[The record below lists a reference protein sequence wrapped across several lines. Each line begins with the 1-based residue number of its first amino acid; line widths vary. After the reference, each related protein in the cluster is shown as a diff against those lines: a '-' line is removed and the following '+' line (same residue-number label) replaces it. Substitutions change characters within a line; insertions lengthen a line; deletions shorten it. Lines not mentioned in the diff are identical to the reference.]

1 MATFGFD
8 NIANIHPVSTLIITE
23 PIILTIHPHYE
34 TSSVQTPFKTTK
46 HENDFF
52 VNKIE

>member
-8 NIANIHPVSTLIITE
+8 NIANIHPVSTSIITE
-23 PIILTIHPHYE
+23 PIILNIHPHYE